1 LCLSAYPYNRP
12 VAIYK
17 RGETWWY
24 EFVFSGER
32 IRESTKQGNK
42 RVAEQ
47 MAAAR
52 RTQLAKGEA
61 AIKDRPTAPTVK
73 EYAKKSFL
81 PHVRA
86 WKGKKPKTL
95 AFYENSVKN
104 LLGFEKLAGA
114 RLDQVDVPLIDLYIN
129 RRRAVN
135 LQISTINRELATLR
149 RMFNL
154 LADLRPD
161 LAIVLPKVKLQSG
174 ENRRDRVVSLEE
186 EKLYLAAAELL
197 LREVALILFD
207 CGLRPEEAYSL
218 KWPYIRNGNVENYEG
233 KTARA
238 RRSIPATPRIME
250 MLERRFA
257 ENQGE
262 WIFPA
267 PTKSGHIDHSSLKKQ
282 HAAALE
288 ASKVETFVIYSLRH
302 TCLTR
307 WAETGMNPYELMRR
321 AGHADLA
328 TTMRYIHMT
337 NPKPAESSGE
347 AKEVQGTTK
356 TPHRATFTL
365 LRGGSKNR

>member
-1 LCLSAYPYNRP
+1 MSL
-12 VAIYK
+12 YK
-17 RGETWWY
+17 RGDVWWY
-24 EFVFSGER
+24 KFTFRGEL

-47 MAAAR
+47 IEAAR
-52 RTQLAKGEA
+52 KTQMAKAEVG
-61 AIKDRPTAPTVK
+61 IKDRPTAPTVK
-73 EYAKKSFL
+73 DYAEKSFL

-86 WKGKKPKTL
+86 RKGKKLKTL

-104 LLGFEKLAGA
+104 LLKFEKLANA
-114 RLDQVDVPLIDLYIN
+114 RLDHLDVPLIDLYID
-129 RRRAVN
+129 RRRAAN

-161 LAIVLPKVKLQSG
+161 LAITVPKVKLQAG
-174 ENRRDRVVSLEE
+174 ETRRERVVSHEE
-186 EKLYLAAAELL
+186 EELYLAAADPLM
-197 LREVALILFD
+197 RDVALILFD

-233 KTARA
+233 KTPRA
-238 RRSIPATPRIME
+238 RRSVPASARIME

-257 ENQGE
+257 SNKGE

-267 PTKSGHIDHSSLKKQ
+267 PTRSGHIDHSSIKKQ
-282 HAAALE
+282 HARAIKD
-288 ASKVETFVIYSLRH
+288 SKVQAFVIYSLRH

-307 WAETGMNPYELMRR
+307 WAESGMNPYELMRR

-337 NPKPAESSGE
+337 NPKPKDSTDRVT
-347 AKEVQGTTK
+347 EVQGGHK
-356 TPHRATFTL
+356 SGHRASFTL
-365 LRGGSKNR
+365 LRGGSKTGT

>member
-1 LCLSAYPYNRP
+1 MAL
-12 VAIYK
+12 YK

-52 RTQLAKGEA
+52 RTQLAKGEVG
-61 AIKDRPTAPTVK
+61 IKDRPAAPTVK
-73 EYAKKSFL
+73 EYAEKSFL

-86 WKGKKPKTL
+86 RKGKKPKTL

-104 LLGFEKLAGA
+104 LLGFDKLATA
-114 RLDQVDVPLIDLYIN
+114 KLDQVDVPLIDLYIN
-129 RRRAVN
+129 RRRAMN
-135 LQISTINRELATLR
+135 LQVSTINRELATLR

-161 LAIVLPKVKLQSG
+161 LAIAIPKVKLQEG
-174 ENRRDRVVSLEE
+174 ENRRERVVSPDE
-186 EKLYLAAAELL
+186 EKRYLAAADPL
-197 LREVALILFD
+197 LRDVALILFD
-207 CGLRPEEAYSL
+207 CGLRPDEAYSL
-218 KWPYIRNGNVENYEG
+218 KWSYIRNGNVENYEG

-238 RRSIPATPRIME
+238 RRSIPGTKRIME

-257 ENQGE
+257 TNKGE

-267 PTKSGHIDHSSLKKQ
+267 PTKSGHIDHSSIKKQ
-282 HAAALE
+282 HANAIKN
-288 ASKVETFVIYSLRH
+288 SKVKTFVIYSLRH

-321 AGHADLA
+321 AGHADFA
-328 TTMRYIHMT
+328 TTMRYIHMASPSEEKAR
-337 NPKPAESSGE
+337 NDGQ
-347 AKEVQGTTK
+347 EVQGTTK
-356 TPHRATFTL
+356 SPHRADFMVL
-365 LRGGSKNR
+365 ESGRRSGRK